1 MAGTSGPSGWI
12 PKVERSVERD
22 RFEHEQMA
30 EAYEYVIPAVR
41 RPIRGE
47 PGPGPARPQALPDPG
62 VRQVAGA

>member
-1 MAGTSGPSGWI
+1 MASTGGPSGWI

-30 EAYEYVIPAVR
+30 EAYECVIPTLR

-47 PGPGPARPQALPDPG
+47 PEPSQAGPQASPDLWL
-62 VRQVAGA
+62 RQVSGA

>member
-1 MAGTSGPSGWI
+1 MASTGGPSGWI

-47 PGPGPARPQALPDPG
+47 PGPAGPQASPDPR
-62 VRQVAGA
+62 VRQVSGA